1 MIDEST
7 EKEKKYK
14 FRSLTS
20 NKDVKI
26 KPVISHA
33 LEFVIS
39 DVSEPTNVAITG
51 NYGAGKSSVIETFE
65 LEKRDKKFIH
75 ISLAQYDEAKKK
87 RT

>member
-26 KPVISHA
+26 KPVITCSR
-33 LEFVIS
+33 VC
-39 DVSEPTNVAITG
+39 
-51 NYGAGKSSVIETFE
+51 Y
-65 LEKRDKKFIH
+65 
-75 ISLAQYDEAKKK
+75 Q
-87 RT
+87 